1 MVLSDS
7 ELQELE
13 TKGSEP
19 LWQEMKDGGLGRVWL
34 CQKMR
39 DFTGFAMVLPLFAT
53 VDGHDIKGRMI
64 EEHISS
70 YIHKPGYQLV
80 GT

>member
-1 MVLSDS
+1 MSMVLSDS

-39 DFTGFAMVLPLFAT
+39 DFTGFAMVLP
-53 VDGHDIKGRMI
+53 
-64 EEHISS
+64 
-70 YIHKPGYQLV
+70 
-80 GT
+80 

>member
-19 LWQEMKDGGLGRVWL
+19 LWQEMKDGGLGRV
-34 CQKMR
+34 
-39 DFTGFAMVLPLFAT
+39 FFLP
-53 VDGHDIKGRMI
+53 K
-64 EEHISS
+64 
-70 YIHKPGYQLV
+70 K
-80 GT
+80 